1 MKVLVVNGPNLQK
14 LGSREPEIYGAFT
27 LSDIEQRLS
36 LIARENNIN
45 IDFFQSDSEGK
56 IVSRIGEEDF
66 DYLIINPAAYT
77 HTSVAIR
84 DSIAA
89 ARKKAIEVHI
99 SNVYAREDF
108 RKKSLTAPVCVG
120 QIAGFG
126 ILSYVLALEYI
137 IKNENRQA

>member
-36 LIARENNIN
+36 LIARENNIT
-45 IDFFQSDSEGK
+45 IDFFQSDSEGE
-56 IVSRIGEEDF
+56 IVSRIGKDDF

-89 ARKKAIEVHI
+89 ARTKAIEVHI

-137 IKNENRQA
+137 IKNEDR